1 MLACCIENPLAKT
14 SIKVLN
20 LSKNHINKEG
30 GKILAEVL
38 AKNGTLEA
46 LDLSGNLLGVS
57 GTKALAK
64 AL

>member
-1 MLACCIENPLAKT
+1 
-14 SIKVLN
+14 LN

-30 GKILAEVL
+30 GKILAEVIG
-38 AKNGTLEA
+38 KNNTLEA